1 MTTSMSHH
9 HAYVGYRSGHIMQI
23 DCETGQVGSIY
34 GGGLGKSNGE
44 DSAIHRLTLHP
55 SVPLVIAACHDGTG
69 TTFLN

>member
-1 MTTSMSHH
+1 
-9 HAYVGYRSGHIMQI
+9 MQI